1 MVASTAMVA
10 MPRAYCAL
18 RVVSEIRHA
27 STPPCVQVLGAF
39 HCRYCIDMCSKLS
52 ILKPCFCAQCTSCGV
67 SPRFL
72 SRTSTVFFCS
82 HPKCLCDSISQSLA
96 MTLCSCTQLLLTCST
111 AGYYCPP
118 GVGSI
123 SPTYAICTQGKY
135 SLAGAGA
142 CLDCP
147 AGFFGAATAMQT
159 AGCSGTCPQGSTCPA
174 GSSQFS
180 LCPAGYYSVDPS
192 LPCTRCAPGRYGSLP
207 GLSSDQCSGLCAG
220 GRYGTSCYFEVFFFS
235 QEHRFR

>member
-1 MVASTAMVA
+1 MVASTATVA
-10 MPRAYCAL
+10 MPRAYCAP

-52 ILKPCFCAQCTSCGV
+52 ILKPSFGAQCTSCGV
-67 SPRFL
+67 SL
-72 SRTSTVFFCS
+72 A
-82 HPKCLCDSISQSLA
+82 LSQSSLSCVLLFSPEVLVRLHIPKSRA
-96 MTLCSCTQLLLTCST
+96 TTCTQLLLTHST

-123 SPTYAICTQGKY
+123 SPTYGECPKGKY

-147 AGFFGAATAMQT
+147 AGFFGAATAMPT
-159 AGCSGTCPQGSTCPA
+159 ARCSGTCPQGSTCPA
-174 GSSQFS
+174 GSSQVS
-180 LCPAGYYSVDPS
+180 LCTAGYYSVDPS
-192 LPCTRCAPGRYGSLP
+192 LPCTLCAPGRYGSSP

-220 GRYGTSCYFEVFFFS
+220 GRYGTDCCF
-235 QEHRFR
+235 